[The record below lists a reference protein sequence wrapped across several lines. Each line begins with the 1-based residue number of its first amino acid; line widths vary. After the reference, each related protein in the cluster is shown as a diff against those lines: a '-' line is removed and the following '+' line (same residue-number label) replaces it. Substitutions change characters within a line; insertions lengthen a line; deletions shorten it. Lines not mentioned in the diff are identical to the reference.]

1 METIQIAP
9 NAADCT
15 IKNGIITGTLG
26 ERVFHYALPY
36 TSDKK
41 ARNAWALFEADPENV
56 KAAFCAAIAMA
67 SKPWQITDALNS
79 HFGIEGGRFWE
90 E

>member
-9 NAADCT
+9 HWEECT
-15 IKNGIITGTLG
+15 VEGGRITGTLG
-26 ERVFHYALPY
+26 ARIFHYDLPEGFCFSES
-36 TSDKK
+36 T
-41 ARNAWALFEADPENV
+41 ADRF
-56 KAAFCAAIAMA
+56 KQDFCAAIALC
-67 SKPWQITDALNS
+67 SKQWQITNLLNS

>member
-9 NAADCT
+9 HWEECT
-15 IKNGIITGTLG
+15 VEGGRITGTLG

-41 ARNAWALFEADPENV
+41 ARNAWALFDNDPETV
-56 KAAFCAAIAMA
+56 KAAFCAAIALA
-67 SKPWQITDALNS
+67 SKPWQITDALNRY
-79 HFGIEGGRFWE
+79 FDVEGGKFYE
-90 E
+90 D

>member
-1 METIQIAP
+1 MKTIQIAP

-15 IKNGIITGTLG
+15 IKNGIITGALG

-41 ARNAWALFEADPENV
+41 ARNAWALFDNDPETV
-56 KAAFCAAIAMA
+56 KAAFCAAIALA
-67 SKPWQITDALNS
+67 SKPWQVTDALNRY
-79 HFGIEGGRFWE
+79 FDVEGGKFYE
-90 E
+90 D